1 MDQKLREFLQ
11 LVPNASWR
19 RPPPVWNTQLRE
31 AISAGYV
38 KVGFGGGLQLS
49 DTGRVALSQTNGMRE
64 TGGNNG

>member
-19 RPPPVWNTQLRE
+19 RPPPVWNAQLRE

-49 DTGRVALSQTNGMRE
+49 DAGRAALSQTNGHQ
-64 TGGNNG
+64 GGGE